1 MFVVKIKKS
10 NDAKLPSYAHTGDS
24 GADLY
29 STEDVV
35 LEVGKITL
43 IASGVHLAIPQGY
56 EAQVRPKSG
65 LALKHGIA
73 FVNSIGTIDS
83 GYRGEIKVIAINLGK
98 EPYEVKKGTKIGQ
111 LVFQKVEQATFEE
124 TEDLDSTSRNNGGFG
139 STGLH

>member
-35 LEVGKITL
+35 LEIGKITL

-111 LVFQKVEQATFEE
+111 LVFQKVEQAHFEE
-124 TEDLDSTSRNNGGFG
+124 TQDLDSTSRNHGGFG
-139 STGLH
+139 STGLQ

>member
-10 NDAKLPSYAHTGDS
+10 SDAKVPSYAHIGDS

-35 LEVGKITL
+35 LEVGKISL
-43 IASGVHLAIPQGY
+43 IGTGIHTAIPQGY

-73 FVNSIGTIDS
+73 FVNSVGTIDS

-111 LVFQKVEQATFEE
+111 LVFQKVEHATFEE
-124 TEDLDSTSRNNGGFG
+124 TDDLDATSRNHGGFG

>member
-1 MFVVKIKKS
+1 MFVVKLKKTS
-10 NDAKLPSYAHTGDS
+10 EAKTPSYAHKGDS

-29 STEDVV
+29 STEDVI
-35 LEVGKITL
+35 LEPMKISL
-43 IASGVHLAIPQGY
+43 IGSGIHLAIPEGY

-83 GYRGEIKVIAINLGK
+83 GYRGEVKAIAINLGK

-111 LVFQKVEQATFEE
+111 LVFQKVEHATFEE
-124 TEDLDSTSRNNGGFG
+124 ADSLDETSRNHGGFG
-139 STGLH
+139 STGLQ